1 MEKQTAVEWLVN
13 EIPVI
18 DWTDPYWKVKFEQ
31 AKEME
36 KEEIIEA
43 YLKGYLEDIPNPSS
57 MQYYEPLAEQ
67 YYNETFKQQEQ

>member
-1 MEKQTAVEWLVN
+1 MKQTAVEWLVN

-36 KEEIIEA
+36 KDQKENDLIDFAQWYSGMNIDKVINAYKRYQSEI
-43 YLKGYLEDIPNPSS
+43 Y
-57 MQYYEPLAEQ
+57 
-67 YYNETFKQQEQ
+67 KQQEQ